1 MIRVKPSSYAAY
13 DNVNLLVRIPNN
25 FSHQNA
31 PARNAFSPI
40 RLAYNNPLIIYCTL
54 TNSSTHINSQL
65 LYPFRYICS
74 VVPTRWVFVFF
85 FYFFNEIY
93 MECST
98 KWMSTFVFIL
108 SIKALGI
115 SISFFYHTIF
125 SHTLTNTWAN
135 ACLSLCVCIYPFMR
149 GNRDEMAAGA
159 QCIQLKLANKMQNV
173 IKIECHGCSLLSAHV
188 LSRKQARTHA
198 RTHAQT

>member
-1 MIRVKPSSYAAY
+1 MIVCSLHTKWQWNELKCRRFPLESISNSSFGCVSWPSSQRYDGMAWHGMVMIRVKPSSYAAY
-13 DNVNLLVRIPNN
+13 DNVNLLVRIPIN

-85 FYFFNEIY
+85 FLFFQWDLYGMFHKMDVHFRIHFEYKSTWNFNIIFLPHHFFPHFNKHLS
-93 MECST
+93 ECVS
-98 KWMSTFVFIL
+98 
-108 SIKALGI
+108 
-115 SISFFYHTIF
+115 
-125 SHTLTNTWAN
+125 
-135 ACLSLCVCIYPFMR
+135 LSLCVY
-149 GNRDEMAAGA
+149 
-159 QCIQLKLANKMQNV
+159 
-173 IKIECHGCSLLSAHV
+173 LSFYE
-188 LSRKQARTHA
+188 R
-198 RTHAQT
+198 